1 MLACVGYLFTKL
13 GFVFSGAI
21 ARDGTTFA
29 SIAEGAGSN
38 PFAAW
43 ALVPLGG
50 KIQAIGLGLG
60 LGLELGVGLGLGC
73 CGES

>member
-29 SIAEGAGSN
+29 SIAEGAGTRSS
-38 PFAAW
+38 PSPGPSAS
-43 ALVPLGG
+43 P
-50 KIQAIGLGLG
+50 
-60 LGLELGVGLGLGC
+60 
-73 CGES
+73 

>member
-50 KIQAIGLGLG
+50 KIQAIGLGRGLG
-60 LGLELGVGLGLGC
+60 LGLL
-73 CGES
+73 